1 MILQICPGTKSYD
14 IVIERGCLKK
24 AGALLPLQRK
34 VLIVTDSGVP
44 ERYASSL
51 AAACKEPVICTIGQG
66 ESNKT
71 LQNFQRLLSTMLA
84 KGFDRNDCVVA
95 VGGGICGDLA
105 GFAAACYMR
114 GVDFYNI
121 PTTLLSQVDS
131 SIGGKTAVNLD
142 GIKNPVGAFYQ
153 PGRVLIDA
161 DVLDSLP
168 PRHLS
173 AGLAESLKMAVT
185 FDEDFFRFFEEII
198 ESSCSENKEEGSQK
212 TSEENFPEGSIY
224 KNIEEIILRSL
235 KIKKDVVEKD
245 EKEQG
250 LRKVLN
256 FGHTIGHG
264 IESVAPADSLY
275 HGECVAIGMLPMC
288 SPDIRE
294 RLLRIYDRLGLPSSC
309 SLDLDAVCDS
319 MRHDKKSRGG
329 RITVIETDRIGS
341 YRMREADD
349 AQLREKAA
357 MVVK

>member
-1 MILQICPGTKSYD
+1 MILQIYPGTKSYE

-44 ERYASSL
+44 ERYVSSL

-168 PRHLS
+168 ARHLS

-212 TSEENFPEGSIY
+212 TSGEDFPEGSIY

>member
-1 MILQICPGTKSYD
+1 M
-14 IVIERGCLKK
+14 
-24 AGALLPLQRK
+24 
-34 VLIVTDSGVP
+34 
-44 ERYASSL
+44 
-51 AAACKEPVICTIGQG
+51 
-66 ESNKT
+66 
-71 LQNFQRLLSTMLA
+71 
-84 KGFDRNDCVVA
+84 
-95 VGGGICGDLA
+95 
-105 GFAAACYMR
+105 
-114 GVDFYNI
+114 
-121 PTTLLSQVDS
+121 
-131 SIGGKTAVNLD
+131 
-142 GIKNPVGAFYQ
+142 
-153 PGRVLIDA
+153 
-161 DVLDSLP
+161 
-168 PRHLS
+168 
-173 AGLAESLKMAVT
+173 
-185 FDEDFFRFFEEII
+185 
-198 ESSCSENKEEGSQK
+198 
-212 TSEENFPEGSIY
+212 
-224 KNIEEIILRSL
+224 
-235 KIKKDVVEKD
+235 EKD

-264 IESVAPADSLY
+264 IESVAPAGSLY

>member
-1 MILQICPGTKSYD
+1 M
-14 IVIERGCLKK
+14 
-24 AGALLPLQRK
+24 
-34 VLIVTDSGVP
+34 TDSGVP

-168 PRHLS
+168 ARHLS

-212 TSEENFPEGSIY
+212 TSGEDFPEGSIY